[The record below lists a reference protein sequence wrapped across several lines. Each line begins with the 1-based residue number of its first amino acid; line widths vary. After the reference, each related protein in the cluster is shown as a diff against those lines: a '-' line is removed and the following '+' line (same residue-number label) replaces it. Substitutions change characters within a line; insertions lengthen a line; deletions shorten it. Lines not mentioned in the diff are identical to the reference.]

1 MSGKKHA
8 DDTVIT
14 VFQEEPQ
21 NSVSKSK
28 QSTTDRQSIQKFQR
42 LKRQEV
48 VFYNSGPEFPLPD
61 SLKVATTLFN
71 SEKKKKKKQCGAH
84 TEKSY
89 KLRTNIS
96 NNGRNSLITSW
107 AGTEY

>member
-1 MSGKKHA
+1 MSGTKHA

-71 SEKKKKKKQCGAH
+71 SEKKRKKKKKKTMWSRH
-84 TEKSY
+84 RKI
-89 KLRTNIS
+89 L
-96 NNGRNSLITSW
+96 
-107 AGTEY
+107 

>member
-1 MSGKKHA
+1 MSGTKHA

-28 QSTTDRQSIQKFQR
+28 QSTDRQSIQKFQR

-71 SEKKKKKKQCGAH
+71 SEKKKEKKTMWSTHRKI
-84 TEKSY
+84 
-89 KLRTNIS
+89 L
-96 NNGRNSLITSW
+96 
-107 AGTEY
+107 

>member
-1 MSGKKHA
+1 MSGTKHA
-8 DDTVIT
+8 DDIVIT
-14 VFQEEPQ
+14 VFQEELQ

-28 QSTTDRQSIQKFQR
+28 QSNIDQQSIQKFQR

-48 VFYNSGPEFPLPD
+48 VFYNSGPELPLPD
-61 SLKVATTLFN
+61 SLKVAANLFN
-71 SEKKKKKKQCGAH
+71 SEKKKKKKSGAH

-89 KLRTNIS
+89 KLRTNIN
-96 NNGRNSLITSW
+96 NNGRDSLIFSW